1 MKILTIFGTRPEAIK
16 FTPVIREIE
25 KHKSMEAVVLVTA
38 QHREMLDQV
47 LEIFKITP
55 DYDLNIMKPGQ
66 TLSEITS
73 RALLGIEKII
83 NKEKPDLVLVQGDTT
98 TAFVGALAAFY
109 NQVKVG
115 HIEAG
120 LRTYDKFSPFPEEVN
135 RQLISRITD
144 LHFAPTENS
153 RKNLIKEGID
163 SKTVFVTGNTSIDA
177 LKMTVK
183 NDYNT
188 KITDWIGKNKMILV
202 TSHRREN
209 LGDPMRHIFD
219 AINRITRDF
228 DVKVVFPV
236 HLNRVVQD
244 LAEEILG
251 NNKNIKLIEPQGTS
265 DFQNLMNKAYF
276 VISDSGG
283 IQEEAPSLGKPV
295 LVTRDTTERPE
306 GIEAGTLRLVG
317 TNTDAIYSAAEE
329 LLTNQAVY
337 KKMSK
342 TKNPYGD
349 GTAAKQIISAIKK
362 SL

>member
-1 MKILTIFGTRPEAIK
+1 MD
-16 FTPVIREIE
+16 V
-25 KHKSMEAVVLVTA
+25 VVLVTA

-47 LEIFKITP
+47 LESFKITP

-73 RALLGIEKII
+73 RALLGVEKII
-83 NKEKPDLVLVQGDTT
+83 KKEKPDIVLVQGDTT

-120 LRTYDKFSPFPEEVN
+120 LRTYNKLSPFPEEVN
-135 RQLISRITD
+135 RQVISRIAD
-144 LHFAPTENS
+144 LHFAPTENGK
-153 RKNLIKEGID
+153 KNLVEEGIN
-163 SKTVFVTGNTSIDA
+163 SKTIFVTGNTSIDA

-183 NDYNT
+183 DSYKAEIIDWVGND
-188 KITDWIGKNKMILV
+188 KMILV

-209 LGDPMRHIFD
+209 LGGPMRNIFTSIKKIVD
-219 AINRITRDF
+219 DF
-228 DVKVVFPV
+228 KIKVIFPV
-236 HLNRVVQD
+236 HLNKAVQD
-244 LAEEILG
+244 LAKEILG
-251 NNKNIKLIEPQGTS
+251 KNENIRLIEPQDITS
-265 DFQNLMNKAYF
+265 FQNLMNKAYF

-295 LVTRDTTERPE
+295 LVTRDNTERPE
-306 GIEAGTLRLVG
+306 GIKAGTLRLVG
-317 TNTDAIYSAAEE
+317 TNADTIYSAAEE
-329 LLTNQAVY
+329 LLTNQAAY